1 MPAAAVVVTAVVS
14 AFVAGLWAGARRVDG
29 TLDHLAARLDRIEQQ
44 SGDPR
49 AASYVVPVDVRRS
62 VSGTMDDD
70 LAGGDAML
78 VETVKARLVEEMGLL
93 SLGMLRERQGSFAEL
108 YATGA
113 KDETT
118 YGTASYLGAGY
129 FITVKHAVAA
139 ASTQPGGRIR
149 LRVGDAYVRASVVDA
164 GDAEGE
170 VDPGDW
176 AILKVD
182 ATLPIRPLRI
192 DLHYAYPFADPVA
205 RMGNDYSRGIIATTG
220 HIGQHRNGLVT
231 CLTDGHPGVSGGG
244 VLNRA
249 GNLVGIQVGR
259 LDGDYRFSFILPLR
273 AEMFRHL
280 RDVPLAFAVPARP
293 GAATAADTRHA
304 TPDQPTRSVT
314 TGGRATR

>member
-1 MPAAAVVVTAVVS
+1 MPAAVVVVTAAVS
-14 AFVAGLWAGARRVDG
+14 AFGAGLWAGARRVEG

-44 SGDPR
+44 SGDPG
-49 AASYVVPVDVRRS
+49 AASYVVPIVRRP
-62 VSGTMDDD
+62 VSATMGDE

-139 ASTQPGGRIR
+139 ASTQPDGRIR

-192 DLHYAYPFADPVA
+192 DVHYAYPFADPVA

-249 GNLVGIQVGR
+249 GDLVGIQVGR

-293 GAATAADTRHA
+293 GAATAADARHV